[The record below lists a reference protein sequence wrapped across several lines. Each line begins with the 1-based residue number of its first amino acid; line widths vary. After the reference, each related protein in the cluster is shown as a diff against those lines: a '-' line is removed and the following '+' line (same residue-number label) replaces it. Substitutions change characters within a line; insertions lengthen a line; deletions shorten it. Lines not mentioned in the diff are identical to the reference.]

1 MTALADSRLIFTQ
14 RAMLEGNV
22 RPKGG
27 EMSQIIEDS

>member
-14 RAMLEGNV
+14 RAMLEGRV

-27 EMSQIIEDS
+27 KMNQLIEHS